1 METYWARWVGPLRV
15 LGQAGTDA
23 SRTCSRQKK
32 KEPVV
37 TESYGHYQIMRI
49 LDMTMKLD
57 VMTTESGLLQTV
69 LTGFLCIL
77 VLPKIF
83 DFRKRLGTEIH
94 GHNCLYLLQSPQ

>member
-1 METYWARWVGPLRV
+1 MGETIARTGPGGDGCLQD
-15 LGQAGTDA
+15 LFT
-23 SRTCSRQKK
+23 TKK

-37 TESYGHYQIMRI
+37 TESYGRYQIMRI

-57 VMTTESGLLQTV
+57 VMTTESGLLQPV

-83 DFRKRLGTEIH
+83 DFRKRPGTEIH